1 MREPRGRRAGERVSG
16 ILGRS
21 ALVLG
26 LCEDGTGETALR
38 KLILQMGDW
47 QTKVLSFPV
56 LGATSEK
63 FILAIV
69 LLDALLNGQG
79 HERPIEALHGR
90 SALYGAP
97 SRAEVTI
104 DPPRQD

>member
-1 MREPRGRRAGERVSG
+1 
-16 ILGRS
+16 
-21 ALVLG
+21 
-26 LCEDGTGETALR
+26 
-38 KLILQMGDW
+38 MGDW

-79 HERPIEALHGR
+79 HERPIEAASWQVR
-90 SALYGAP
+90 SCGAP

-104 DPPRQD
+104 DPPRQDSHPSLWWGHFGISASRSLADLRCKFC